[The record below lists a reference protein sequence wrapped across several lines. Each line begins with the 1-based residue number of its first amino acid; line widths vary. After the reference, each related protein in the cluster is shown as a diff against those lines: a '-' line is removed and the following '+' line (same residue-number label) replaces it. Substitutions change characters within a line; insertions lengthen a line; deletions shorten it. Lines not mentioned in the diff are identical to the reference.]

1 MFCFAD
7 SGNPKSQ
14 PEESSEAVRVRGGG
28 ALLLW
33 LRQIGIML

>member
-7 SGNPKSQ
+7 SGNPKCLCGG
-14 PEESSEAVRVRGGG
+14 VRGGG

-33 LRQIGIML
+33 LLQIGIML